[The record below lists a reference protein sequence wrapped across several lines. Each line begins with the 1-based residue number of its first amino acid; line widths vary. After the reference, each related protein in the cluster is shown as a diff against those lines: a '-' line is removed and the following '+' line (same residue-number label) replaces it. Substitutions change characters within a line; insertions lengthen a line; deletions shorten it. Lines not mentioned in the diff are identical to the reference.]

1 MAKMT
6 KKASL
11 EKYSD
16 DEEEADKVIFNDDE
30 LQVKHTEKA

>member
-1 MAKMT
+1 MS

-16 DEEEADKVIFNDDE
+16 DEDEADKNMFNDDE
-30 LQVKHTEKA
+30 PQMKRREKA